1 MERDL
6 GRALVAAGGLPAV
19 AALFLPKCPMC
30 AAIYLGAFGFA
41 LPARAGLAAAILAA
55 VAVGVRA
62 SMKARPLAGLVGIA
76 AAAGLCAF
84 AGTPGL
90 SAPAIGLDLLLIGSF
105 LALERPGGQS
115 APRTRMRPCCR

>member
-1 MERDL
+1 M
-6 GRALVAAGGLPAV
+6 AVGGLPAV

-30 AAIYLGAFGFA
+30 AAIYLGAFGFV
-41 LPARAGLAAAILAA
+41 LPAGAGLAAAILAA

-62 SMKARPLAGLVGIA
+62 STKGRPLAGLVGIA

-84 AGTPGL
+84 ARTPGPSL
-90 SAPAIGLDLLLIGSF
+90 PTIGLELLLIGSF

-115 APRTRMRPCCR
+115 APRTRLRPCCR